1 MHVTDVLPTLLELTG
16 VAPLAQVNGLPAR
29 KIHGVSFVPLL
40 LDASAPSQRT
50 EQYYEVWSNR
60 AFYRDGWLARSL
72 QKRGDPIDLDNWTL
86 HHLDTDFSES
96 RDVAAEHP
104 EKLQALKRAF
114 DKAAWSHFV
123 YPLDNRDRKGKFTD
137 GPPENGDRW
146 DRPRTFLPG
155 AQTVHRADLFPL
167 IANRSYRIA
176 VHFAQSAND
185 TGILWAIGE
194 PNGGI
199 VMWIE
204 NQQLMLHYNAFG
216 DRQTVA
222 GPILVPGAH
231 VALFD
236 YEVQAESRGRGRLI
250 LDGALATEFTEL
262 SPPMVPYG
270 IFEGLDVGLDRRGPV
285 FWDLYDRH
293 GSFAYS
299 GDISEVTIEP
309 GTRLAR

>member
-1 MHVTDVLPTLLELTG
+1 M
-16 VAPLAQVNGLPAR
+16 
-29 KIHGVSFVPLL
+29 SFAPLL
-40 LDASAPSQRT
+40 LDASAPSRRT

-60 AFYRDGWLARSL
+60 AFYREGGLARSL
-72 QKRGDPIDLDNWTL
+72 QKRGDPINLDNWTL
-86 HHLDTDFSES
+86 HHLDSDFSES
-96 RDVAAEHP
+96 RDVAAQHP
-104 EKLQALKRAF
+104 EKLEELKRAF
-114 DKAAWSHFV
+114 DEAAWSHFV

-137 GPPENGDRW
+137 GPPEEAARW

-176 VHFAQSAND
+176 VDFVQRADDA
-185 TGILWAIGE
+185 GVLWAIGE

-204 NQQLMLHYNAFG
+204 NQRLMLHYNAFG
-216 DRQTVA
+216 DRQTVT
-222 GPILVPGAH
+222 GPMLAPGDH
-231 VALFD
+231 VAVFD
-236 YEVQAESRGRGRLI
+236 YEVQAASRGRGRMV
-250 LDGALATEFTEL
+250 LDGAQAGGFTDM

-285 FWDLYDRH
+285 LWDLYDRH

-299 GDISEVTIEP
+299 GAIGEVTIEP
-309 GTRLAR
+309 GARLAG